1 MTNRTTKVQTKPQIL
16 QGRST
21 VSQRSDTYFVRSLHV
36 WTYKGNQRES
46 IPGIEDTA
54 TLSPLP
60 RHSGTALLE
69 HHYLKDTK

>member
-1 MTNRTTKVQTKPQIL
+1 MANRTTKAQTKPQIL
-16 QGRST
+16 KGRST
-21 VSQRSDTYFVRSLHV
+21 VFVRSLHV

-46 IPGIEDTA
+46 IPGIEDTV